1 MLAKSD
7 LPKVLYVRS
16 TKSLSKED
24 AFDMFARFLND
35 ERRRQNNTDHP
46 SDLDTTNTA
55 GGGGGGGGGEDYTSS
70 SSSFLTTSMAQIW
83 SELRMA
89 CNSLLDDIATE
100 PTIMSSSSSNLS
112 APIITKKRKPV
123 TPWKDDTNKTLAS
136 VTDTMNVNTTPSS
149 PIAVATEQQQD
160 SGRTPSTKG
169 EKELT
174 KDEKKKAKKERKLAK
189 QAKKEAKQA
198 KKEAKREKKEA
209 KKKRKR
215 DED

>member
-46 SDLDTTNTA
+46 SDMDTTNTV

-100 PTIMSSSSSNLS
+100 PTIMSSSSSNSS
-112 APIITKKRKPV
+112 APTRLYYNH
-123 TPWKDDTNKTLAS
+123 TTNKKDNNQLLLS
-136 VTDTMNVNTTPSS
+136 LG
-149 PIAVATEQQQD
+149 
-160 SGRTPSTKG
+160 GRCVSRILLLFHRHGNRRRWRCIDVHGISHGSQSLVCVILPGGHWFSFFCDDG
-169 EKELT
+169 GG
-174 KDEKKKAKKERKLAK
+174 
-189 QAKKEAKQA
+189 
-198 KKEAKREKKEA
+198 
-209 KKKRKR
+209 
-215 DED
+215 